1 MRRFSVRVGLAAVL
15 ALGALTTVTAAT
27 AGGKAG
33 APLKLFVSA
42 AVGSGTQ
49 NYPDSQAGAEAAAA
63 AINKAGGIKG
73 RQVQIIFCNN
83 QSVSATAVNCAR
95 QAVDA
100 GAVAV
105 VGHVTSASTF
115 DIPVYAQAGIPD
127 IGNWT
132 VGNPIDWTNPN
143 EFPIAGGTAGAYSSL
158 PFAFKKLGKKRLV
171 IVIQDVPASAAGGKI
186 AKNAAKVA
194 GVPVVGTILLPGST
208 TDFAPQAQKLREL
221 NPDSVEFI
229 TSAGV
234 SGGLMR
240 AAFSLGVKPLW
251 SHNSA
256 SIGEAEVGQI
266 GAPAEGMLLAG
277 AFPTYHDT
285 QVPGIKRWLAEM
297 KAAGKDDVTQL
308 KQLGLDAWL
317 SVYAVKMLSAKIKG
331 EITAASLTKALRAQK
346 KPLDLFGLASY
357 APGQKGPSAYPRF
370 GQIKTYFLAARNGE
384 VRSWG
389 SALPP
394 IFPLQKLHY
403 VR

>member
-1 MRRFSVRVGLAAVL
+1 MKRLLIRAVLSAVL
-15 ALGALTTVTAAT
+15 AVGALTAVTAAS
-27 AGGKAG
+27 AGSKAG
-33 APLKLFVSA
+33 APIKLFVSA

-73 RQVQIIFCNN
+73 RQVEIQYCNN
-83 QSVSATAVNCAR
+83 LSQAAAAVSCAR

-100 GAVAV
+100 GVVAL
-105 VGHVTSASTF
+105 VGHVSSASNF
-115 DIPVYAQAGIPD
+115 DIPVYQQAGIPD
-127 IGNWT
+127 VGEWT
-132 VGNPIDWTNPN
+132 INVSDLANAN
-143 EFPIAGGTAGAYSSL
+143 EFPIAGATTGAYMSI
-158 PFAFKKLGKKRLV
+158 PFAFKKLGKKRMV
-171 IVIQDVPASAAGGKI
+171 VVVQDVPASTAAGKI

-194 GVPVVGTILLPGST
+194 GIAVVGTVQMAGST

-229 TSAGV
+229 TSAGI

-240 AAFSLGVKPLW
+240 AAASLGVNPLW

-256 SIGEAEVGQI
+256 SIGEAEVQQI

-277 AFPTYHDT
+277 SFPTYHDT
-285 QVPGIKRWLAEM
+285 QYPGIRRWLAEM

-308 KQLGLDAWL
+308 KQVGLDAWL
-317 SVYAVKMLSAKIKG
+317 SVYAIKQLSANIKG
-331 EITAASLTKALRAQK
+331 ELTAASLTKALRAQK

-357 APGQKGPSAYPRF
+357 TPGKRGPSVYPRL
-370 GQIKTYFLAARNGE
+370 GSIKTYFLRANGGQ
-384 VRSWG
+384 VRAWG

-394 IFPLQKLHY
+394 IDPLVKMHF